1 MHETH
6 EDKARSHRAD
16 GRCSLSYFHFV
27 DFARKQRGKERQQ
40 LNTKSDQLQH
50 LRQQQHEILRQQNI
64 TEQATSRTTTVTTA
78 RVRFHTP
85 PDQFSGFIQY
95 DLERGSNKF

>member
-1 MHETH
+1 MGKS
-6 EDKARSHRAD
+6 DKSNACFA
-16 GRCSLSYFHFV
+16 YFHF
-27 DFARKQRGKERQQ
+27 AIKQCLRKITN
-40 LNTKSDQLQH
+40 LDQLQH

-85 PDQFSGFIQY
+85 PDQCSGFIQY
-95 DLERGSNKF
+95 DLQALESAKYIWSKVY